1 MRVVDNINGTG
12 FFFFDLGKEIQG
24 GIILDIALPAAV
36 AASKDPLD
44 RTVVVTVAE
53 ELEGGKQTPN
63 QIMYPP
69 RTGTRPQ
76 MTWVLAPTTDVQR
89 ISQYE
94 YGEFRYGTLAFG
106 NRASQPDSL
115 RNTGDSES
123 SSYSSSPSPSSSP
136 LSSSSF
142 SSSSSSSSS
151 SSLPRTLPP
160 VEAAMFNVSAWVVRL
175 THDAPFQAAMETSSP
190 TLDQVWE
197 LCRYTVAATALDLYS
212 DSNARQR
219 SVDCMADDVTAMQSH
234 YATTTQ
240 VALQYYATQQAVSKG
255 PDSRVDWAMLPIIAV
270 YNHVR

>member
-24 GIILDIALPAAV
+24 GVILDIALPAAV

-63 QIMYPP
+63 QIKYPP

-123 SSYSSSPSPSSSP
+123 SSSSSSP
-136 LSSSSF
+136 
-142 SSSSSSSSS
+142 SSSSSSSS

-160 VEAAMFNVSAWVVRL
+160 VEAAMFNLSAWVVRL

-190 TLDQVWE
+190 NLDQVWE

-219 SVDCMADDVTAMQSH
+219 SADCMADDVTAMQSH

-240 VALQYYATQQAVSKG
+240 VALQYYATQQAISKG
-255 PDSRVDWAMLPIIAV
+255 PDSRVDWAMLPIVAV